1 MRQRLTHSPTFHFL
15 CCNRKDRQ
23 YLHHNLDDYVPHS
36 RGRYDAS
43 VYLKSMEETFN
54 AIENLDELVTARGS
68 IFRRL
73 RDMGVKIG

>member
-1 MRQRLTHSPTFHFL
+1 
-15 CCNRKDRQ
+15 
-23 YLHHNLDDYVPHS
+23 
-36 RGRYDAS
+36 
-43 VYLKSMEETFN
+43 MEETFN